1 MLRYFFMIKII
12 KIIELLLHKYINY
25 DMVNIYQYIK
35 LNTFAKEGAMHTE
48 VHNAVTAADQGTQYD
63 ESAKRLLGQKSIL
76 AQILVRTVDEF
87 KGMNPR
93 YVETLIEGEPYISRI
108 PLEPGLTNQEV
119 MRVKSGQRI
128 TGLNTENQEHA
139 EGLVR
144 FDIVFYVRMKDGL
157 SQIIINV
164 EAQKDEPQRYG
175 ILNRAVFYVS
185 RLISSQKE
193 RDFEN
198 TEYDDIKRVYSI
210 WVCMNM
216 EENSLSH
223 IHLVKDDLVGY
234 HDWRGKLDLFNI
246 VMIGLAK
253 KLPKQGEQYE
263 LHRLLG
269 ALFAEGL
276 TAGER
281 LNIIKE
287 EYDIPIEQTIEQEVD
302 VMCNLS
308 QGIKEAGIAE
318 GREEGRVEGREEG
331 REEGRSEGR
340 AEEIIETGYEFGL
353 SEQDILERLQKKLSI
368 SLQKAQEYLLMFGKQ
383 TV

>member
-1 MLRYFFMIKII
+1 
-12 KIIELLLHKYINY
+12 
-25 DMVNIYQYIK
+25 
-35 LNTFAKEGAMHTE
+35 MHTE

-119 MRVKSGQRI
+119 MKAAVELKAAGEAKQNLGRKVKAKSGQRI

-234 HDWRGKLDLFNI
+234 HDWRGKLNLFNI

-253 KLPKQGEQYE
+253 ELPGQGEQYE

-331 REEGRSEGR
+331 RVEGRSEGR